1 MLTTS
6 TVGGAVNEQYEDS
19 AEDLGRYF
27 LSGEGLRGVEVEP
40 HDHGP
45 GNGTSTSVR
54 EFEHR
59 GHRARIETTY
69 RITIDGE
76 PLVGHVEVLPSGEV
90 HYHRFP
96 QYAPDSAVDVVKAVI
111 DTLWEK
117 PPVRDE
123 LADDG
128 PEPTD
133 PGHHGHGG
141 GEQGEGD
148 HGEHGDHTHHEG
160 QP

>member
-1 MLTTS
+1 
-6 TVGGAVNEQYEDS
+6 VDEQYEGS
-19 AEDLGRYF
+19 AEDLAQYF
-27 LSGEGLRGVEVEP
+27 LSGAGLRDVEVQA
-40 HDHGP
+40 HDHGS
-45 GNGTSTSVR
+45 GDGTSTSVR

-76 PLVGHVEVLPSGEV
+76 PLVGHVEVLPSGQV

-96 QYAPDSAVDVVKAVI
+96 QYAPNSAVDVVKAVI

-128 PEPTD
+128 PKPPE
-133 PGHHGHGG
+133 PGHHGHG
-141 GEQGEGD
+141 EGTPAD
-148 HGEHGDHTHHEG
+148 HGHHTNHEDH
-160 QP
+160 P